1 VAGDDPTLYEWAGG
15 QAEFDRMINAFYD
28 RVEADDLLSPFL
40 PGGVHED
47 HRRHVATWWAEV
59 FGGPAATPS
68 NSTATSGCFT
78 STSVLASRT
87 SSGSGS
93 RH

>member
-1 VAGDDPTLYEWAGG
+1 VGRRAGG
-15 QAEFDRMINAFYD
+15 IRQDD
-28 RVEADDLLSPFL
+28 QSLQGRVEADDLLSPFF

-47 HRRHVATWWAEV
+47 HRRHVSIWWAEV
-59 FGGPAATPS
+59 FGGPAAYTEQLGGYERMPR
-68 NSTATSGCFT
+68 

-87 SSGSGS
+87 RNGSGS